1 MKCPHCNTMLITYPK
16 TKRNYKIVKTTPLST
31 VRIRVALCLTCCST
45 FLTEE
50 KISIEAP
57 VKYISAEEDDE
68 FYQ

>member
-1 MKCPHCNTMLITYPK
+1 M
-16 TKRNYKIVKTTPLST
+16 KTTPLST
-31 VRIRVALCLTCCST
+31 VRIRVALCLTCCNT

-50 KISIEAP
+50 KVSIEAP